1 MKYSKIKTWR
11 VKDFRCIGDITL
23 DFTKSPII
31 SLVGDNES
39 GKTSIV
45 KSFGVL
51 GCNAES
57 MSQKGYIRDNT
68 RGFGIACELEDG
80 TVINRTKTDTTNT
93 IDILKENETVY
104 STDKIDRG
112 YGVPVELEK
121 EMGLL
126 VEPETGELLQVRTYI
141 DNLLFVTT
149 SGSENYKVMYNAL
162 KVDNISKAI
171 KSGINESNNISSKVK
186 ELESGLNT
194 LRDTV
199 LNIKV
204 LDTESVV
211 KVRDKIKSNLLI
223 KMKLEKLLQL
233 TESVRK
239 LSNKLKFSEELNKTG
254 ELDINLAL
262 RMENLVSYLNSLGK
276 LEEKVK
282 KLSSVESLHEIS
294 LTITDKLGKLVAY
307 SSELN
312 KINLSKYKD
321 LESLSEISLSTA
333 DKLRNLVDSV
343 NRLTEVRSSISNYSD
358 LTKLNELKVDSL
370 DKFTKLFSLSEE
382 VNRLRNVIKQKKE
395 EGDKYYSLI
404 KESGLSVTE
413 CPNCGSSVVVDL
425 AT

>member
-233 TESVRK
+233 TESVGR

-276 LEEKVK
+276 LEEKLK
-282 KLSSVESLHEIS
+282 KLSSVESLKEIS
-294 LTITDKLGKLVAY
+294 LTSTDKLGKLVAY

-321 LESLSEISLSTA
+321 LESLSEISLYTA

-343 NRLTEVRSSISNYSD
+343 NRLTDLRSSIPNYSD

-395 EGDKYYSLI
+395 EGDKYYCLI
-404 KESGLSVTE
+404 KSVI
-413 CPNCGSSVVVDL
+413 
-425 AT
+425 

>member
-11 VKDFRCIGDITL
+11 VKDFRCLGEITL

-211 KVRDKIKSNLLI
+211 KVRGKIKSNLLI

-233 TESVRK
+233 TESVSK
-239 LSNKLKFSEELNKTG
+239 LSNKLKFAEELSKTG

-262 RMENLVSYLNSLGK
+262 RMDTLVAYLDSLGK
-276 LEEKVK
+276 LEDKVK
-282 KLSSVESLHEIS
+282 KLSSVESLSEIS
-294 LTITDKLGKLVAY
+294 LTSTEKLGKVVAY
-307 SSELN
+307 SKELD

-321 LESLSEISLSTA
+321 LERLSEISLGTV
-333 DKLRNLVDSV
+333 DKLKSLVGSV
-343 NRLTEVRSSISNYSD
+343 DRLTELKNSISNYSS
-358 LTKLNELKVDSL
+358 LSNLSELRIDSL
-370 DKFTKLFSLSEE
+370 DKFNKLLSLSEE
-382 VNRLRNVIKQKKE
+382 VNRLMNVTKQKKE
-395 EGDKYYSLI
+395 EGDRYYSLI

>member
-23 DFTKSPII
+23 DFTKSPIV

-223 KMKLEKLLQL
+223 KMKLEKILQL
-233 TESVRK
+233 TESVSR

-262 RMENLVSYLNSLGK
+262 RMENLVEYLSSLGK
-276 LEEKVK
+276 LEKKVK
-282 KLSSVESLHEIS
+282 NLSSVESLHEIS
-294 LTITDKLGKLVAY
+294 LTSTDKLGKLVAY
-307 SSELN
+307 SKELDS
-312 KINLSKYKD
+312 INLNKYKD
-321 LESLSEISLSTA
+321 LESLSEISLSTV
-333 DKLRNLVDSV
+333 DKLRNLVSSV
-343 NRLTEVRSSISNYSD
+343 NRLAEVRNSISNYSD
-358 LTKLNELKVDSL
+358 LTKLNELRVDSL

>member
-233 TESVRK
+233 TESVGR

-294 LTITDKLGKLVAY
+294 LTSTDKLGKLVAY

-321 LESLSEISLSTA
+321 LESLSEISLNTA
-333 DKLRNLVDSV
+333 DKLINLVGSV
-343 NRLTEVRSSISNYSD
+343 NRLTEVRNSISNYSD